1 MVAAMVG
8 TTESHRHSL
17 DGATGHREPGR
28 GLSRVPM
35 DDERILPMVFSGLAV
50 NAGKVR
56 YQDRDPYQLVGRL
69 SQDDSVPI

>member
-1 MVAAMVG
+1 
-8 TTESHRHSL
+8 
-17 DGATGHREPGR
+17 
-28 GLSRVPM
+28 M

-50 NAGKVR
+50 NVGKVR